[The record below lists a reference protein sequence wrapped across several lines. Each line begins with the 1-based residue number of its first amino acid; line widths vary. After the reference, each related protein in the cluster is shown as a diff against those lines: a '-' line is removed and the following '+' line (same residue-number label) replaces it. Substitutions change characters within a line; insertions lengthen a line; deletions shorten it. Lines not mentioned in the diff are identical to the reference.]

1 MLDQLLY
8 NSETNECNCF
18 NEPQAMSGE
27 YWSGVSHRLP
37 KITFN
42 IYVRVEH
49 TFAST
54 YDIDT
59 HLGDRPPMLTQ
70 QRQVCFKQKASRKQT
85 STDLCKSNLSTI
97 PAEGRRMLNLNN

>member
-54 YDIDT
+54 YNIDT

-70 QRQVCFKQKASRKQT
+70 QQQIRFKQKPVENRQALISVKVICPQY
-85 STDLCKSNLSTI
+85 LQKV
-97 PAEGRRMLNLNN
+97 AGR